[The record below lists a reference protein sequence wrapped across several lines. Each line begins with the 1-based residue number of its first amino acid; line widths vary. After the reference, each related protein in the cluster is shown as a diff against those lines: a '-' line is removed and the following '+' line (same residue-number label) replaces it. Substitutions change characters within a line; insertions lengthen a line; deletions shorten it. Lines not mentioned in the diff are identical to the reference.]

1 MMVKTSFVPG
11 DLVFAKVKGYP
22 AWPARITSQI
32 NPAKFRV
39 FFYGTYERADIKQS
53 ELWPYNLENKNK
65 YGPQNMKR
73 KGSLAVVNSGMD
85 FIIKIFRLR

>member
-1 MMVKTSFVPG
+1 MAKTSFVPG

-39 FFYGTYERADIKQS
+39 FFYGTFERADIKKS
-53 ELWPYNLENKNK
+53 EIWPYNLENKNK
-65 YGPQNMKR
+65 YGPPNMKR
-73 KGSLAVVNSGMD
+73 KGRVALLNNCLYC
-85 FIIKIFRLR
+85 IIVIT

>member
-1 MMVKTSFVPG
+1 MAHAFVSG

-39 FFYGTYERADIKQS
+39 FFYGTFERADIKKS
-53 ELWPYNLENKNK
+53 EIWPYNLENKNK
-65 YGPQNMKR
+65 YGPPNMKR
-73 KGSLAVVNSGMD
+73 KGT
-85 FIIKIFRLR
+85 

>member
-1 MMVKTSFVPG
+1 MSKTPFVPG

-39 FFYGTYERADIKQS
+39 FFYGTFERADIKKS

-65 YGPQNMKR
+65 YGPPNMKR
-73 KGSLAVVNSGMD
+73 KGSVASELWHNSG
-85 FIIKIFRLR
+85 LYY